1 MFNTSNKQLKQ
12 SQWQN
17 EYALTKYSKVKPIF
31 LLSVISYLLFSINA
45 SKVSAQNVF
54 IPDTNFKAA
63 LVGDTAINT
72 NADSE
77 IQVSEAAAYTGSI
90 SVPNLGISDLT
101 GIEAFVNLNQLL
113 CPNNQLS
120 SLNVSSNIALSD
132 LACGNNQLT
141 SLNVSNN
148 TALYYLDCSF
158 NQITNLDVSNN
169 VNLIVLNCIYN
180 QLTSLG
186 VTSNIA
192 LNFLYCGN
200 NQLTSLDVSNNVYL
214 TQLECTSNQLTNL
227 DVSNNVNLTQLE
239 CSYNQLTSI
248 NLSSN
253 TALIYLS
260 CDYNQLT
267 NLDVFNNVNLIDLR
281 CVENQITSLDVSSN
295 TALNYLECRNNQIA
309 SLDVFNNTVLNH
321 LDCSF
326 NQITN
331 LDVSS
336 NFNLIELKCAANQLT
351 NLNVSNNVSLTLLSC
366 AYNQLTNLGLSN
378 NSVLNYLVC
387 NNNQITNL
395 DVSNNV
401 NLNQLSCGFNQLTS
415 LDVSNN
421 TTLSGLACSYNQLT
435 SLDVSNNTALI
446 YLMCSNN
453 YLTNLNVQNGNNV
466 NFQSFENNGACNASN
481 NLQLTCIQVD
491 NPAYSDTA
499 SGWLKDANASYSLN
513 CSPIVF
519 IPDTNFKAALV
530 GDTAINTNADSEI
543 QVSEAAA
550 YTGSIS
556 VPNLGISDLT
566 GIEAFPNILVLSC
579 DTNQLSSLNVSSNTA
594 LLYLS
599 CASNQLASLDVSGN
613 TALSNLS
620 CASNQLTSLDVAS
633 NMALNYLICNNNQ
646 LTNLNV
652 SNNTLLGSLDC
663 RNNQIT
669 NLDVSN
675 NVNLIDLLCDYNEL
689 TSLDVSNNI
698 ALKYLYCEYNQITGL
713 DISNNTILLDL
724 FCNGNQLYNLDVSNN
739 AALSS
744 LYCNYNQITSLNVS
758 NNTVLTSLDCSNNQL
773 ISLDVYNN
781 TTLIELD
788 CSNNQLTS
796 LDVSNNTALNYLLC
810 NNNNLTNLNVQ
821 NGNNANFQNYV
832 GYGACNASNNPQL
845 TCIQVDNPA
854 YSDTALG
861 WLKDANAS
869 YSLNCSCTSPTSSI
883 ITGSDQICAGNS
895 TIFSASASGTDSN
908 TTYAW
913 TGPNGYAASN
923 DSTGYVSEAGLY
935 TCIISNGIGCADT
948 LSRTLTVSPLASS
961 NISISSTQA
970 LTNVCLGKSIT
981 FYTSISNGGVNP
993 LYQWNVNGNNVQGA
1007 TQDTF
1012 TLVANNPSS
1021 IVKCMLLAGVT
1032 CPQAVNSNDLQL
1044 TTSSSNNF
1052 GLNFSSDSTTFTAP
1066 PFLVNFTNATTNAS
1080 NLQFKWFFGD
1090 GTYYNGANPPPHI
1103 YTNNGSYTVSLLG
1116 TNIIDGCTDT
1126 LFVPNYI
1133 NCTGLSN
1140 GCAHTAS
1147 IVGLSNGC
1155 AGGTIK
1161 LSASTNASNPSFQW
1175 NLNGQVIGG
1184 ENDSIIYANIAGDYS
1199 ITVYQNGS
1207 CPVTSMLKTITFNQA
1222 APSAPQVSVYGTLT
1236 NCGSNSIIL
1245 QASGNFVSYA
1255 WSNGQNGNTIQ
1266 ANQSGYYYVTGVTS
1280 SGCSVI
1286 SAPTSIN
1293 NSNLDAPEICLVT
1306 VVNAG
1311 TTQLN
1316 KIIWSKPIT
1325 NDIDSFIILR
1335 ETILQGYFERV
1346 GAKAYADSS
1355 IFLDSTSQPTLHA
1368 DRYRI
1373 IARETCGAFSLPGK
1387 IYRTMFLL
1395 VTPGIGNEK
1404 YLSWNNQEG
1413 QNISTY
1419 EIWARNV
1426 GSNPTVWTLV
1436 DSVSSNVTTWID
1448 PNLSG
1453 DTMKYRVD
1461 ILLNYACISSKDIQA
1476 AHIRATSNNGG
1487 NNNVLNNLPS
1497 ILSVSESN
1505 NSDKFMLY
1513 PNPANDIL
1521 QIEMPSP
1528 IMQNQLMMLDML
1540 GNTIKLDYIST
1551 TNNRLLI
1558 SIKHLT
1564 SGMYMMKMG
1573 NTTKKFSK
1581 VN

>member
-31 LLSVISYLLFSINA
+31 LLSVISYLLFSITA

-63 LVGDTAINT
+63 LVGDTTINT

-77 IQVSEAAAYTGSI
+77 IQFSEAVAYSDVI
-90 SVPNLGISDLT
+90 SVTNLGISDLT
-101 GIEAFVNLNQLL
+101 GIEAFVNIFQLS
-113 CPNNQLS
+113 CDSNQLS
-120 SLNVSSNIALSD
+120 SLNVSNNTALSYLSCD
-132 LACGNNQLT
+132 NNQLT

-148 TALYYLDCSF
+148 TLLNFLVCRNNQLTNLDVSNCTALKYLYCED
-158 NQITNLDVSNN
+158 NQINSLDVSNNTLLIDLFCNGNQLTNLDVSNN
-169 VNLIVLNCIYN
+169 TALNSLVCHYN
-180 QLTSLG
+180 QIT
-186 VTSNIA
+186 T
-192 LNFLYCGN
+192 
-200 NQLTSLDVSNNVYL
+200 LDVAVNTALFHLNSSNNPL
-214 TQLECTSNQLTNL
+214 NAL
-227 DVSNNVNLTQLE
+227 DVSNNVNLTQL
-239 CSYNQLTSI
+239 Y
-248 NLSSN
+248 
-253 TALIYLS
+253 
-260 CDYNQLT
+260 
-267 NLDVFNNVNLIDLR
+267 
-281 CVENQITSLDVSSN
+281 
-295 TALNYLECRNNQIA
+295 
-309 SLDVFNNTVLNH
+309 
-321 LDCSF
+321 
-326 NQITN
+326 
-331 LDVSS
+331 
-336 NFNLIELKCAANQLT
+336 
-351 NLNVSNNVSLTLLSC
+351 
-366 AYNQLTNLGLSN
+366 
-378 NSVLNYLVC
+378 
-387 NNNQITNL
+387 
-395 DVSNNV
+395 
-401 NLNQLSCGFNQLTS
+401 CG
-415 LDVSNN
+415 V
-421 TTLSGLACSYNQLT
+421 NQLT

-446 YLMCSNN
+446 
-453 YLTNLNVQNGNNV
+453 
-466 NFQSFENNGACNASN
+466 SF
-481 NLQLTCIQVD
+481 
-491 NPAYSDTA
+491 
-499 SGWLKDANASYSLN
+499 
-513 CSPIVF
+513 
-519 IPDTNFKAALV
+519 
-530 GDTAINTNADSEI
+530 
-543 QVSEAAA
+543 
-550 YTGSIS
+550 
-556 VPNLGISDLT
+556 
-566 GIEAFPNILVLSC
+566 
-579 DTNQLSSLNVSSNTA
+579 
-594 LLYLS
+594 
-599 CASNQLASLDVSGN
+599 
-613 TALSNLS
+613 
-620 CASNQLTSLDVAS
+620 
-633 NMALNYLICNNNQ
+633 
-646 LTNLNV
+646 
-652 SNNTLLGSLDC
+652 DC
-663 RNNQIT
+663 
-669 NLDVSN
+669 
-675 NVNLIDLLCDYNEL
+675 
-689 TSLDVSNNI
+689 
-698 ALKYLYCEYNQITGL
+698 
-713 DISNNTILLDL
+713 
-724 FCNGNQLYNLDVSNN
+724 F
-739 AALSS
+739 
-744 LYCNYNQITSLNVS
+744 
-758 NNTVLTSLDCSNNQL
+758 
-773 ISLDVYNN
+773 
-781 TTLIELD
+781 
-788 CSNNQLTS
+788 NNQLTS
-796 LDVSNNTALNYLLC
+796 LDVSNNAALNYLLC

-821 NGNNANFQNYV
+821 NGNNANFLNFPGV
-832 GYGACNASNNPQL
+832 PSFNATNNPQL

-854 YSDTALG
+854 YSGTTSSWVKDTI
-861 WLKDANAS
+861 AS
-869 YSLNCSCTSPTSSI
+869 YSLNCSCTIPTSSI

-948 LSRTLTVSPLASS
+948 LSQTLTVSPLASS

-970 LTNVCLGKSIT
+970 LTNVCLGKAIT
-981 FYTSISNGGVNP
+981 FYTSISNGGFNP

-1066 PFLVNFTNATTNAS
+1066 PFLVNFTNATPNAS

-1133 NCTGLSN
+1133 NCNGLSN

-1155 AGGTIK
+1155 TGGTIK

-1207 CPVTSMLKTITFNQA
+1207 CPVTSILKTITFNQA

-1335 ETILQGYFERV
+1335 ETLLPGYFERV

-1436 DSVSSNVTTWID
+1436 DSVSSIVTTWID

-1461 ILLNYACISSKDIQA
+1461 ILLNYPCISSKDIQA

-1497 ILSVSESN
+1497 ILSVSESH

-1521 QIEMPSP
+1521 QIDTPSP

-1540 GNTIKLDYIST
+1540 GNTIELDYIST
-1551 TNNRLLI
+1551 SNNRLLI